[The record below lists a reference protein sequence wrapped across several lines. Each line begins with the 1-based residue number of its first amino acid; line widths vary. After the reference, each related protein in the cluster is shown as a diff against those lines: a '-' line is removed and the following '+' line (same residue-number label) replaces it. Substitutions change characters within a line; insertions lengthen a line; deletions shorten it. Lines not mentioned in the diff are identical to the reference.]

1 MPNAV
6 LAAALEFVRRGTPI
20 FPISPQTKKPLIK
33 DWGSAAST
41 DAKQI
46 ETWWQQWPA
55 AMIAFP
61 TGERS
66 GIWGIDPDVDKKKG
80 LDGCAE
86 LAKLVAANG
95 PLPPTCVCIT
105 PRGGRHYHWR
115 FTGRAKLIRNSSSKI
130 ARGIDVRGEGGYMA
144 VPPSVSAGG
153 VAYQWENGETP
164 VEAPDWL
171 VDAAIR
177 ATKSRQSA
185 QIWALTALVDECD
198 KVANARSGERNDTL
212 NKAAFNLG
220 QIIAGGGL
228 NAQEV
233 RDRLFQ
239 AAEKNGS
246 VAEDG
251 AQQTWATIESGLKA
265 GFASPRTSQMRQQQQ
280 APASTASQPQSRP
293 QQAQPQPQTSQ
304 SGPQSQPQ
312 PQPPPYVQPRIR
324 LTDGELPRIV
334 DEAEAAL
341 VASKQPAF
349 QHGELLVR
357 PIRSKLK
364 AANDRYVFCWRL
376 NPLKKAALIEL
387 FTRAARFEKLNVRSG
402 GYVAKNCPDL
412 VAEVYLSR
420 TGQWRVPTL
429 LGVVTA
435 PFLRP
440 DGTLCERPGY
450 DQASSILFHPGRQVF
465 GPIAVAPTRDDAR
478 EALKYLDE
486 TLLEEFPFVGKV
498 DRAVA
503 LSLLL
508 SVLDRRAMAT
518 APLHGF
524 TSPAAGTGK
533 GLLVNLGSILATGDR
548 APVISMG
555 QSEEEFEKRLGAS
568 LIASDQ
574 IITLDNID
582 RELKSSLLCQALTEQ
597 RLKIRVLRYSL
608 QAEVPVTSMFCAT
621 GNNLVV
627 SADLC
632 RRTLLCRLDAKME
645 RPETRSFKQDVLE
658 TVRNERAKLVVAA
671 LTVLRTWHMARTAIG
686 VDPFGSFEDWSYRI
700 RQPLIWLDRED
711 PCDSVVTVRQN
722 DPERT
727 KLVTILEAWR
737 RNLGVT
743 NAYTIQT
750 VINRAAVNPDLHGAI
765 AAVAISTQGSLS
777 NDRLGRWL
785 NKNKDKVIDAVDI
798 TGKKSVTLTL
808 KNTGSTGGYPHWRVE
823 ETLK

>member
-1 MPNAV
+1 
-6 LAAALEFVRRGTPI
+6 
-20 FPISPQTKKPLIK
+20 
-33 DWGSAAST
+33 
-41 DAKQI
+41 
-46 ETWWQQWPA
+46 
-55 AMIAFP
+55 MIATP
-61 TGERS
+61 CGERS
-66 GIWGIDPDVDKKKG
+66 GFWAIDPDVDQQKG
-80 LDGCAE
+80 IDGLKTLAE
-86 LAKLVAANG
+86 LEAKNG
-95 PLPPTCVCIT
+95 PLPRTRTVIT
-105 PRGGRHYHWR
+105 PRGGRHLHWQWV
-115 FTGRAKLIRNSSSKI
+115 GRAQQIRNSTSMI
-130 ARGIDVRGEGGYMA
+130 GPGIDARGEGGY
-144 VPPSVSAGG
+144 
-153 VAYQWENGETP
+153 VALPQSINAYGIAYRWENGEDLG
-164 VEAPDWL
+164 VAPDWL
-171 VDAAIR
+171 IDKALKKSKSARSSAPWAI
-177 ATKSRQSA
+177 SA
-185 QIWALTALVDECD
+185 LIDECD
-198 KVANARSGERNDTL
+198 KVAKAKPGTRNSTL
-212 NKAAFNLG
+212 NNAAFNLG
-220 QIIAGGGL
+220 QIIAGDYL
-228 NAQEV
+228 NEQEV
-233 RDRLFQ
+233 RTRLFE
-239 AAEKNGS
+239 AAEKCGL
-246 VAEDG
+246 VADDG
-251 AQQTWATIESGLKA
+251 EQAARATIDSGLQA
-265 GFASPRTSQMRQQQQ
+265 GLAQPRTNQTRQQQQ
-280 APASTASQPQSRP
+280 QMAQSQAP
-293 QQAQPQPQTSQ
+293 QQQTAQPQPR
-304 SGPQSQPQ
+304 PQPQ
-312 PQPPPYVQPRIR
+312 PQQAPFVRPTIR

-341 VASKQPAF
+341 IPSKQHVY

-364 AANDRYVFCWRL
+364 AANDRYIFCWRL

-450 DQASSILFHPGRQVF
+450 DKASAILFHPGRQAF
-465 GPIAVAPTRDDAR
+465 PPIAATLTIEDAR
-478 EALKYLDE
+478 EALKYLDK
-486 TLLEEFPFVGKV
+486 TLLEEFPFVDEKV

-582 RELKSSLLCQALTEQ
+582 REIKSSLLCQALTEQ

-645 RPETRSFKQDVLE
+645 RPETRSFKRDVLE
-658 TVRNERAKLVVAA
+658 IVRSERAKLVAAA
-671 LTVLRTWHMARTAIG
+671 LTVLRAWHMARTAIG
-686 VDPFGSFEDWSYRI
+686 VEPFGSFEDWSYRI
-700 RQPLIWLDRED
+700 RQPLLWLDQAD
-711 PCDSVVTVRQN
+711 PCQSVVTVREN
-722 DPERT
+722 DPERAT
-727 KLVTILEAWR
+727 LVTILEAWR
-737 RNLGVT
+737 RRLGIAS
-743 NAYTIQT
+743 AYTIQAI
-750 VINRAAVNPDLHGAI
+750 INRAMVDPDLHGAI
-765 AAVAISTQGSLS
+765 AAVAASPQGSLN

-785 NKNKDKVIDAVDI
+785 RKNKDKVIDATGI
-798 TGKKSVTLTL
+798 TGTNAGKPVTLGL
-808 KNTGSTGGYPHWRVE
+808 RNTGMTSGYPRWCVE